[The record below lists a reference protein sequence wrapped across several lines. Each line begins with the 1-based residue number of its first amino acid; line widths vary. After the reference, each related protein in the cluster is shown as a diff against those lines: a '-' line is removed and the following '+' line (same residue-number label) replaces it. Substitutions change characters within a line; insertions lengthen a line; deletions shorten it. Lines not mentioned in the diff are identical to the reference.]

1 MMIAG
6 CFGLLAA
13 TADLLPE
20 LSGLV
25 HASLAGAGVSGAAP
39 WELA

>member
-1 MMIAG
+1 MRKKWVG
-6 CFGLLAA
+6 CSTMRLRRMCGQ
-13 TADLLPE
+13 
-20 LSGLV
+20 V